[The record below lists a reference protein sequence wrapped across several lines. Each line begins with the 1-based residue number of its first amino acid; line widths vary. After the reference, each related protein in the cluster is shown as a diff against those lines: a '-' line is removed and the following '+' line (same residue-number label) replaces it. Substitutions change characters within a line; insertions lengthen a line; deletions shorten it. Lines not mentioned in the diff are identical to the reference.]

1 MTSSDLIQGH
11 RRITI
16 AINFE
21 RGLYDIS
28 KTCKRIQSRG
38 RFVPPSK
45 FDKVRFQ
52 TAAVTLTKG
61 SRSNDWHGGKGLG
74 KCVLYAQ

>member
-1 MTSSDLIQGH
+1 MTLPKVTALPLLVILKEAH
-11 RRITI
+11 ITFLKC
-16 AINFE
+16 AKEF
-21 RGLYDIS
+21 RY
-28 KTCKRIQSRG
+28 QSRG

-52 TAAVTLTKG
+52 TAAVTLKKG

-74 KCVLYAQ
+74 KCVLCAQ